1 MHDNWLNQASRA
13 RRDMAVFGVKGDV
26 VSKMP
31 FFATGA
37 GTVDAAMP
45 AAGGEMRRAM
55 VDHAGWILG
64 AGLVGAVVAWMC
76 AVSQP
81 PVYSASALVQV
92 LQPRESAAQARNAAG
107 AMQAPTVP
115 LDVAMLSSRTV
126 VAPVVERLGLDVTAQ
141 PLRAPLIG
149 GLVARLANP
158 GSVGAPWPQSLGYA
172 WGGEKIEVDKLSVP
186 ERLLN
191 VPLTLEVL
199 PDNGYR
205 LYDRDSELLDGHVGT
220 RAEANGVALMVSRI
234 DARPGTRFMLTRHD
248 LVQTISDVANGLRV
262 EMQPG
267 DANTVSI
274 SWRTT
279 DRTAAAA
286 LVNGITESFIG
297 NQATQRRDDT
307 ATTLAFLGNEIPRV
321 KGELERAEA
330 ALTRYRSKAGSMA
343 PTQDAQSY
351 LSGSM
356 DYQRQIA
363 LLKLERTRLLQRFTE
378 EANEVKTVDNQIQ
391 QLVRERKDMD
401 SRYQNISATERESVA
416 LTRDVKVA
424 EDMYMTL
431 RNKLEQLSLVQL
443 DRVGL
448 VRVLDSA
455 LVPVR
460 PVGLGPWPATAAGAL
475 MGLCLAMA
483 CVTMRQRVRPTLGS
497 ANDAELRL
505 GLPMLGDVVFSQE
518 QVELEKLVGARAK
531 SVQEKVAGLLAHA
544 PGHALVNQDELAV
557 NCQDDLDGAERL
569 LRLGLHDQFLLARNA
584 PHSMAVEGLRSVR
597 AALHFMLR
605 DAPQRVLAVTSPT
618 AGAGK
623 TFASVNLAVLFA
635 EAGQRVLL
643 IDADLR
649 RGKVGNWF
657 DLPTDVGLADLLA
670 GRVALPEAVQRTV
683 INGLSVLPAGLPP
696 VNPSELLMHPAFA
709 ECVRACADR
718 FDLVLIDT
726 PPVLAVADAAL
737 VANVVGGTLMVL
749 RAGSTLPDQVDE
761 SLKRLARAHANL
773 SGGILNGVTPKRSNQ
788 AEFGTMNPYLGMPL
802 VATSVRQIAHVRTGS
817 GEAA

>member
-1 MHDNWLNQASRA
+1 
-13 RRDMAVFGVKGDV
+13 
-26 VSKMP
+26 
-31 FFATGA
+31 
-37 GTVDAAMP
+37 MP

-92 LQPRESAAQARNAAG
+92 LQPREGAAQARNAAG

-274 SWRTT
+274 SWRTA

>member
-1 MHDNWLNQASRA
+1 ML
-13 RRDMAVFGVKGDV
+13 
-26 VSKMP
+26 
-31 FFATGA
+31 
-37 GTVDAAMP
+37 
-45 AAGGEMRRAM
+45 
-55 VDHAGWILG
+55 DHAGWILG
-64 AGLVGAVVAWMC
+64 AGLAGAAVAWVC

-81 PVYSASALVQV
+81 AVYSATALVQV
-92 LQPRESAAQARNAAG
+92 LQPREGAAQARNAA
-107 AMQAPTVP
+107 ANMQAPAVP
-115 LDVAMLSSRTV
+115 LDTGMLRSRTV
-126 VAPVVERLGLDVTAQ
+126 VAPVVERLHLDITAQ

-149 GLVARLANP
+149 GLVAHFARP
-158 GSVGAPWPQSLGYA
+158 GNIVSPWPEALGYA
-172 WGGEKIEVDKLSVP
+172 WGGERIAVDKLAVP

-191 VPLTLEVL
+191 QPLTLEVL
-199 PDNGYR
+199 PNNGYR
-205 LYDRDSELLDGHVGT
+205 LYDRDVQLLTGTVGA
-220 RAEANGVALMVSRI
+220 RAEANGVALTVSEI
-234 DARPGTRFMLTRHD
+234 EARPGTRFVLTRHD
-248 LVQTISDVANGLRV
+248 LVQTIDEVANALRI

-267 DANTVSI
+267 DASTVSI
-274 SWRTT
+274 SWRTS

-286 LVNGITESFIG
+286 LVNGITESFID

-307 ATTLAFLGNEIPRV
+307 AATLAFLGAEIPRV
-321 KGELERAEA
+321 KAELERAES
-330 ALTRYRSKAGSMA
+330 ALTRYRSKAGSMT

-363 LLKLERTRLLQRFTE
+363 LLKLERTKLLQRFTE

-401 SRYQNISATERESVA
+401 SRYQNLSATERESVG

-431 RNKLEQLSLVQL
+431 RNKSEQLSLLQL
-443 DRVGL
+443 DRTGQ

-460 PVGLGPWPATAAGAL
+460 PVGLGAWPATTVGAL

-483 CVTMRQRVRPTLGS
+483 CVTVRQRVKPTLDS

-505 GLPMLGDVVFSQE
+505 GLPMLGDIVYSPE
-518 QVELEKLVGARAK
+518 QMALEKLVDARTK
-531 SVQEKVAGLLAHA
+531 SVHAQVTGLLTQQ
-544 PGHALVNQDELAV
+544 PGHALVSQDELAE
-557 NCQDDLDGAERL
+557 NRDDDLDGAERL

-605 DAPQRVLAVTSPT
+605 EAPQRVLAVTSPT

-649 RGKVGNWF
+649 RGKVASWF
-657 DLPTDVGLADLLA
+657 DLPTDVGLADVLA
-670 GRVALPEAVQRTV
+670 GHVPLPEAVQRTV
-683 INGLSVLPAGLPP
+683 VNGLSVLPAGIPP
-696 VNPSELLMHPAFA
+696 ANPSELLMHASFA
-709 ECVRACADR
+709 DCVRACGER

-737 VANVVGGTLMVL
+737 VANIVGGTLMVL

-761 SLKRLARAHANL
+761 SLKRLARARANL

-802 VATSVRQIAHVRTGS
+802 TMPSVPRLERAP
-817 GEAA
+817 AALDHGKA

>member
-1 MHDNWLNQASRA
+1 
-13 RRDMAVFGVKGDV
+13 
-26 VSKMP
+26 VSKMS
-31 FFATGA
+31 FAGGV
-37 GTVDAAMP
+37 GTADAVMP
-45 AAGGEMRRAM
+45 AVGNGSARRAM
-55 VDHAGWILG
+55 LDHAGWILT
-64 AGLVGAVVAWMC
+64 AGLAGAVVAWLC

-92 LQPRESAAQARNAAG
+92 LQPREPAGAARNAVPG
-107 AMQAPTVP
+107 MSAPAVP
-115 LDVAMLSSRTV
+115 LDAGMLRSRTV
-126 VAPVVERLGLDVTAQ
+126 VAPVVERLHLDITAQ

-149 GLVARLANP
+149 GIVAFFATP
-158 GSVGAPWPQSLGYA
+158 GRVVAPWPASLGYA
-172 WGGEKIEVDKLSVP
+172 WSGEQITVDKLAVP
-186 ERLLN
+186 DRLLN

-205 LYDRDSELLDGHVGT
+205 LYDRDTELLTGTVGQL
-220 RAEANGVALMVSRI
+220 ADANGVTVRVTGLE
-234 DARPGTRFMLTRHD
+234 ARPGTRFVLTRRD
-248 LVQTISDVANGLRV
+248 LVQTVDDVSNSLRID
-262 EMQPG
+262 MQPG
-267 DANTVSI
+267 DASTVSI
-274 SWRTT
+274 SWRTS

-297 NQATQRRDDT
+297 SQASQRRDDT
-307 ATTLAFLGNEIPRV
+307 AMTLAFLTNEIPRV
-321 KGELERAEA
+321 KAELERAEA
-330 ALTRYRSKAGSMA
+330 ALTRYRSKSGTMA

-351 LSGSM
+351 LTGSI

-363 LLKLERTRLLQRFTE
+363 QLKLERTKTLQRFTE
-378 EANEVKTVDNQIQ
+378 EANEVKTIDNQIQ
-391 QLVRERKDMD
+391 QLTRERKDME
-401 SRYQNISATERESVA
+401 SRYQNLSSTERESVG

-431 RNKLEQLSLVQL
+431 RQKAEQLSLVQL
-443 DRVGL
+443 DRSGL

-455 LVPVR
+455 LVPMR
-460 PVGLGPWPATAAGAL
+460 PVGLGPWPATTAGAL

-483 CVTMRQRVRPTLGS
+483 CVTVRQRIRPTLDS

-518 QVELEKLVGARAK
+518 QMELERLVDARAHAAYAH
-531 SVQEKVAGLLAHA
+531 VQVAGLLAQQ
-544 PGHALVNQDELAV
+544 PGQALVPQDELAEHRE
-557 NCQDDLDGAERL
+557 DDVDGAERL

-605 DAPQRVLAVTSPT
+605 DSPQRVLAITSPT

-649 RGKVGNWF
+649 RGKVASWF

-670 GRVALPEAVQRTV
+670 GHVALPEAVQRTV
-683 INGLSVLPAGLPP
+683 VNGLSVLPAGIPP
-696 VNPSELLMHPAFA
+696 ANPSELLMHPAFA
-709 ECVRACADR
+709 ECVRACAER

-726 PPVLAVADAAL
+726 PPVLAVADATL
-737 VANVVGGTLMVL
+737 VANIVGTTLMVL

-788 AEFGTMNPYLGMPL
+788 AELGTMNPYLGMPII
-802 VATSVRQIAHVRTGS
+802 APSVKQIAHVRAEQGKT
-817 GEAA
+817 A

>member
-1 MHDNWLNQASRA
+1 
-13 RRDMAVFGVKGDV
+13 
-26 VSKMP
+26 
-31 FFATGA
+31 
-37 GTVDAAMP
+37 MP
-45 AAGGEMRRAM
+45 AAGGVARRAM

-64 AGLVGAVVAWMC
+64 AGLVGAVVAWVC

-92 LQPRESAAQARNAAG
+92 LQPREGATQARNAAA
-107 AMQAPTVP
+107 AMQAPSVP
-115 LDVAMLSSRTV
+115 LDVGMLRSRTV
-126 VAPVVERLGLDVTAQ
+126 VAPVVERLRLDITAL

-149 GLVARLANP
+149 GLVAHFANP
-158 GSVGAPWPQSLGYA
+158 GKVGTPWPESLGYA
-172 WGGEKIEVDKLSVP
+172 WSGEQVAVEKLSVP

-205 LYDRDSELLDGHVGT
+205 LYDRDSELLEGRVGA
-220 RAEANGVALMVSRI
+220 RAEANGVTLVVTRI
-234 DARPGTRFMLTRHD
+234 DAHPGTRFMLTRHD
-248 LVQTISDVANGLRV
+248 MVQTIDDVANGLRI

-279 DRTAAAA
+279 DRTVAAA

-307 ATTLAFLGNEIPRV
+307 AATLAFLGNEIPRV
-321 KGELERAEA
+321 KVELERAEA
-330 ALTRYRSKAGSMA
+330 ALTRYRSKAGSMT

-363 LLKLERTRLLQRFTE
+363 LLKLERTKLLQRFTE

-391 QLVRERKDMD
+391 QLIRERKDMD
-401 SRYQNISATERESVA
+401 SRYQNLSSTERESVA

-431 RNKLEQLSLVQL
+431 RNKSEQLSLVQL
-443 DRVGL
+443 DRTGQ

-460 PVGLGPWPATAAGAL
+460 PVGLGPWPATTAGAL
-475 MGLCLAMA
+475 MGICLAMA
-483 CVTMRQRVRPTLGS
+483 CVTMRQRVRPTLDS

-518 QVELEKLVGARAK
+518 QVELEKLVDARAK
-531 SVQEKVAGLLAHA
+531 SVHGKVAGLLAHE
-544 PGHALVNQDELAV
+544 PGRALVSQDELVA
-557 NCQDDLDGAERL
+557 NSEDDLDGAERL
-569 LRLGLHDQFLLARNA
+569 LRLGLHDQFLLARNS

-605 DAPQRVLAVTSPT
+605 DTPQRVLAVTSPT

-649 RGKVGNWF
+649 RGKVASWF
-657 DLPTDVGLADLLA
+657 DLSTDVGLADLLA

-683 INGLSVLPAGLPP
+683 VNGLSVLPAGIPP

-709 ECVRACADR
+709 ESVRACAER

-761 SLKRLARAHANL
+761 SLKRLARAHASL

-788 AEFGTMNPYLGMPL
+788 AEFGTMNPYLGMP
-802 VATSVRQIAHVRTGS
+802 VAAPSVRQIAHVR
-817 GEAA
+817 AAPGKPA

>member
-1 MHDNWLNQASRA
+1 
-13 RRDMAVFGVKGDV
+13 
-26 VSKMP
+26 
-31 FFATGA
+31 
-37 GTVDAAMP
+37 MP
-45 AAGGEMRRAM
+45 AAGGGGARRALL
-55 VDHAGWILG
+55 DHAGWILG
-64 AGLVGAVVAWMC
+64 AGLAGAAIAWVC

-81 PVYSASALVQV
+81 QVYSASALVQV
-92 LQPRESAAQARNAAG
+92 LQPRESTNATRNVVPG
-107 AMQAPTVP
+107 MSAPAVP
-115 LDVAMLSSRTV
+115 LDIGMLRSRTV
-126 VAPVVERLGLDVTAQ
+126 VAPVVERLHLDITAR
-141 PLRAPLIG
+141 PVRAPLVG
-149 GLVARLANP
+149 GLAAYFATP
-158 GSVGAPWPQSLGYA
+158 GKLSGPWPQSLGYA
-172 WGGEKIEVDKLSVP
+172 WGGEQIAVDKLTVP

-199 PDNGYR
+199 PDNGYK
-205 LYDRDSELLDGHVGT
+205 LFVRDSELLAGKVGHV
-220 RAEANGVALMVSRI
+220 AEANGVTVLVSGVE
-234 DARPGTRFMLTRHD
+234 AQPGTRFTLTRRD
-248 LVQTISDVANGLRV
+248 LVQTVDDVANALRIDM
-262 EMQPG
+262 EPG
-267 DANTVSI
+267 DASTVNI
-274 SWRTT
+274 TWRTV

-297 NQATQRRDDT
+297 NQASQRRDDT
-307 ATTLAFLGNEIPRV
+307 AMTLAFLSNEIPRV
-321 KGELERAEA
+321 KAELERAES
-330 ALTRYRSKAGSMA
+330 ALTRYRSKAGTMA

-351 LSGSM
+351 LSGSI

-363 LLKLERTRLLQRFTE
+363 GLKLERTKMLQRFTE
-378 EANEVKTVDNQIQ
+378 EANEVKTIDNQIQ

-401 SRYQNISATERESVA
+401 SRYQNLSSTERESVA

-431 RNKLEQLSLVQL
+431 RHKAEQLSLVQL
-443 DRVGL
+443 DRSGL

-460 PVGLGPWPATAAGAL
+460 PVGLGPWPATTAGAL

-483 CVTMRQRVRPTLGS
+483 CVTMRQRIRPTLDS

-505 GLPMLGDVVFSQE
+505 GLPMLGDVVYSPE
-518 QVELEKLVGARAK
+518 QAELERLVDARAHAAY
-531 SVQEKVAGLLAHA
+531 SHVQVAGLLAQQ
-544 PGHALVNQDELAV
+544 PGHALVPQDELAESRE
-557 NCQDDLDGAERL
+557 DDVDGAERL

-605 DAPQRVLAVTSPT
+605 DTSQRVLAVTSPT

-649 RGKVGNWF
+649 RGKVASWF
-657 DLPTDVGLADLLA
+657 DLPSDVGLADVLA
-670 GRVALPEAVQRTV
+670 GHVALPEAVQRTV
-683 INGLSVLPAGLPP
+683 VNGLSVLPAGIPP
-696 VNPSELLMHPAFA
+696 ANPSELLMHTAFA
-709 ECVRACADR
+709 ECVRACGER

-737 VANVVGGTLMVL
+737 VANIVGTTLMVL
-749 RAGSTLPDQVDE
+749 RADSTLPDQVDE

-773 SGGILNGVTPKRSNQ
+773 FGGILNGVTPKRSNQ
-788 AEFGTMNPYLGMPL
+788 SELGTMNPYLGMPL
-802 VATSVRQIAHVRTGS
+802 AAPAVKQIAHVRAIQGKT
-817 GEAA
+817 A